1 MDLKRLKKPAVIA
14 GSVILTIYALFL
26 IIPFAVSPL
35 VNSYG
40 HYLSKGIEETC
51 GFKVKFEN
59 VRLITT
65 PKLTAGV
72 KAGHLS
78 ASTPD
83 NDEFLSADN
92 AQIKISLLPFLIR
105 RVELDAI
112 SADNISA
119 VLKVQKDGKFLI
131 EKYFPQT
138 NEDAEQTTAPLTG
151 LPFGLKLSNHL
162 PDIKVKG
169 YKAALIDNAEGKEYS
184 IHGQN
189 INITDFILNKKIK
202 VKADG
207 KITLAGDEQFVY
219 DIKLVNRLMP
229 DLDLNELVFAGKNQ
243 QEAKKQPEF
252 AINILDIFKAI
263 NKNQF
268 SANIK
273 TDLKTSGTIKKPHFE
288 GLINIDRL
296 TMAVD
301 EEKLPA
307 GHFMLDFKGKEILL
321 NTELFTAADEKT
333 TADGDFKTGRN
344 AHANLSFK
352 SNAEIN
358 NIFKILNSLAKS
370 IGIKDF
376 ETLSAKGAFDA
387 NFTLNSD
394 LKKLQSNGYFK
405 IPSASIKY
413 TLYNVL
419 IDNICAD
426 VDFSNN
432 GVDVKNAGF
441 TILSHPLKLRGTI
454 KPDTTTDIHLKA
466 DKLLLKG
473 LIAATGQTGLL
484 KDNNIKSG
492 TLSATVLLNGTFKD
506 LKPAVNLSVN
516 NINIHNK
523 PSAATVL
530 LNSANLDIA
539 QQNSDFSGI
548 VNIDK
553 LNIKHPLA
561 AVSMPAA
568 KVTLDTKD
576 IKIEDTYLTFNNS
589 RADISGKITD
599 YTGKKPDI
607 NIRAKGSLLASDIK
621 SLIPMPEIKTAG
633 KLPFLALI
641 TGSQNTQ
648 NLDVQL
654 LATPSNYI
662 SILDVEK
669 LNGKSTLINS
679 SIKIANNSLK
689 LSDTGIFALNG
700 SKTLSDTPKDNLTG
714 RTAII
719 TVKGSVDDIMSTPRL
734 NGINIKSAEMLAAAI
749 PGFKN
754 SKLTTQFEL
763 TLNGNPAAP
772 DMKGF
777 ANIPEISIPTIKTNL
792 KNMSVD
798 ITNNAITIDTP
809 TITIDNSIMDA
820 NTVVSTNFNNGV
832 TVNSID
838 YNALLLDT
846 DTLIKAMEGLPKQTP
861 ASSGNKSGSAATT
874 NSGITINNG
883 KGTVSK
889 FKSGNLAATDLAGDF
904 SLKNNV
910 FYLKNLKGSAY
921 NGKVSGDISVNIIN
935 GKTDVD
941 FKGSG
946 MHAATAIEGAAGL
959 KNALSGTLG
968 FNAKIGLNA
977 FAPNQN
983 DMMKSLTGIVDFNV
997 ADGEFGN
1004 IGRLEN
1010 LLFAQNIISNGVMA
1024 ALVAPVANM
1033 PVVKSAADFKTIT
1046 GDMSFSNGWA
1056 EIKSIKTSGP
1066 SMAYYIT
1073 GRYNLVNASANLTIL
1088 GRLGADVVA
1097 ALGPIGEL
1105 SVSKLTSYIPKFGT
1119 LTGNLINAMTTN
1131 PNTEKTEEIPA
1142 LSNGSV
1148 NYKDFKVS
1156 FNGGIESKSSVK
1168 SFKWLSVCDTSQIEG
1183 GSLKDQLEAS
1193 KQNMQQLRKE
1203 QIEDVKQSVEE
1214 VKNTAKQTAE
1224 DLKNQIQNT
1233 KDSLNELKNL
1243 FKKPSETAVP
1253 AAETPASTEQPAAA
1267 N

>member
-14 GSVILTIYALFL
+14 GSVILTIYAIFL
-26 IIPFAVSPL
+26 ILPFAVSPL

-40 HYLSKGIEETC
+40 HYLSKVIEETC

-59 VRLITT
+59 VRLVTT

-138 NEDAEQTTAPLTG
+138 NEDAEQTTAPLTD
-151 LPFGLKLSNHL
+151 LPLGLKLSNHL

-184 IHGQN
+184 IQGQN
-189 INITDFILNKKIK
+189 IIITDFILNKKIK

-207 KITLAGDEQFVY
+207 KITLAGNEQFVY

-229 DLDLNELVFAGKNQ
+229 ELDMNDIVFAGQNQ
-243 QEAKKQPEF
+243 QEAKEQPEF
-252 AINILDIFKAI
+252 AINILDIFKTI

-268 SANIK
+268 SANLK
-273 TDLKTSGTIKKPHFE
+273 TDLKTSGTLKKPHFE
-288 GLINIDRL
+288 GLINIDGL

-301 EEKLPA
+301 GEKLPA
-307 GHFMLDFKGKEILL
+307 GHFMMGFKGKEIQL
-321 NTELFTAADEKT
+321 NSELFTAADEKT

-370 IGIKDF
+370 VGINDL

-387 NFTLNSD
+387 DFTLNSD

-413 TLYNVL
+413 GLYNVL

-426 VDFSNN
+426 IDFSSN
-432 GVDVKNAGF
+432 GVNLKNAGF
-441 TILSHPLKLRGTI
+441 AILSQPLKLYGTI

-466 DKLLLKG
+466 DELLIKG
-473 LIAATGQTGLL
+473 LITAAGQAGLL

-492 TLSATVLLNGTFKD
+492 TLSANVSLNGTFKD
-506 LKPAVNLSVN
+506 LIPAVNLSVN
-516 NINIHNK
+516 NINVYNK
-523 PSAATVL
+523 PSAVTVL

-539 QQNSDFSGI
+539 QKNSEFSGT
-548 VNIDK
+548 VNLDK

-561 AVSMPAA
+561 TVSMPAA

-576 IKIEDTYLTFNNS
+576 VKIEDTYLTFNNS

-607 NIRAKGSLLASDIK
+607 NIRAKGSLIASDIK
-621 SLIPMPEIKTAG
+621 SFIPMPEIKTAG

-641 TGSQNTQ
+641 TGDQNTQ

-669 LNGKSTLINS
+669 LNGKSTLING
-679 SIKIANNSLK
+679 SIKIADNKLK

-714 RTAII
+714 GTALV
-719 TVKGSVDDIMSTPRL
+719 TVKGSVDDIMSSPRL
-734 NGINIKSAEMLAAAI
+734 NGINIKSAELIAAAI

-777 ANIPEISIPTIKTNL
+777 ANVPVISIPTIKTSL

-809 TITIDNSIMDA
+809 TITVDNSIMDA
-820 NTVVSTNFNNGV
+820 KTVVSTNFANGV

-846 DTLIKAMEGLPKQTP
+846 DTLIKAMEGLPEQTP
-861 ASSGNKSGSAATT
+861 AASGNKSGSAATT

-889 FKSGNLAATDLAGDF
+889 FKSGNLAATDLVGDF

-946 MHAATAIEGAAGL
+946 MHAVNAIEGAAGL

-968 FNAKIGLNA
+968 FNARIGLNA
-977 FAPNQN
+977 FAPNQS
-983 DMMKSLTGIVDFNV
+983 DMMKSLTGTVDFNV

-1131 PNTEKTEEIPA
+1131 PNTEKIEEIPA

-1193 KQNMQQLRKE
+1193 RQNMQQLRKE

-1243 FKKPSETAVP
+1243 FKKPSETAAP
-1253 AAETPASTEQPAAA
+1253 AAETPASAEQPAAG